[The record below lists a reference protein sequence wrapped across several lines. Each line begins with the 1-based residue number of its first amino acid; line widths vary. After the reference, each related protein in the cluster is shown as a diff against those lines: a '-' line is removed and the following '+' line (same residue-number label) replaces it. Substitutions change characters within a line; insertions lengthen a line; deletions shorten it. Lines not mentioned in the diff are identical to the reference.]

1 MLIEKRQQ
9 LILDRLARDGAA
21 GIAALSR
28 TLGVSRETVRR
39 DLNVLSE
46 RQLLRKTHGG
56 AMANPAAE
64 PNLTERLDVN
74 AEGKNR
80 IGVAAAKMVPDGA
93 SLIID
98 CGSTTQALARAL
110 LEHRRLTVYTNDLHV
125 ARALSRRNGNVV
137 HLLGGQL
144 LEHED
149 ATAGWETVTQVAQYH
164 VDFAFVGVSGLA
176 EDGTLT
182 DYERAG
188 AELRS
193 RMLAA
198 AKVPVLL
205 ADKTKFGQTRPV
217 AVANFGKT
225 RTLVTD
231 QAPPVAVKKYYAAKG
246 IEIVVARREV
256 AARRR
261 S

>member
-9 LILDRLARDGAA
+9 LILDRLARDGAI
-21 GIAALSR
+21 GITSLSKS
-28 TLGVSRETVRR
+28 LGVSRETVRR
-39 DLNVLSE
+39 DLNALSV

-56 AMANPAAE
+56 AVANVTSE
-64 PNLTERLDVN
+64 PTLTERLEAN
-74 AEGKNR
+74 AEGKRR

-110 LEHRRLTVYTNDLHV
+110 LQHRRLTVYTNDLRV
-125 ARALSRRNGNVV
+125 ATLLARRNGNVV

-144 LEHED
+144 LDHED
-149 ATAGWETVTQVAQYH
+149 ATAGWETVAQIAQYH
-164 VDFAFVGVSGLA
+164 VDFAFIGVSGFA
-176 EDGTLT
+176 DDGTLT

-205 ADKTKFGQTRPV
+205 ADRNKFGQAKPVIVGNFQKTRHVVTDVAPV
-217 AVANFGKT
+217 A
-225 RTLVTD
+225 
-231 QAPPVAVKKYYAAKG
+231 AVRKRFAAYK
-246 IEIVVARREV
+246 IDVMVVRSTGVRR
-256 AARRR
+256 
-261 S
+261 